1 MSNRLIR
8 LTLFAITSA
17 LLVSQGCLARAEEDI
32 SHHGSRGR
40 EDFVVS
46 AKNKSQQSSPSIPE
60 KPKRKAQRRHKA
72 SSTVGN
78 HIHRRSFRSFLPV
91 ALPRPE
97 HNPLCDTPTFNPT
110 TLTNTNA
117 FTTTHNY
124 ETTCGHTP
132 TKPKPHT
139 PKAKPT
145 PQATKTPA
153 VVITREEFAKLNIKS
168 GEITVGPPTDYF
180 PTDFD
185 IIYYT
190 IPYTQTL
197 NTTLLGQ
204 NVTIKATPTSY
215 TWHLG
220 DGYTL
225 TTTRPGRPFPNK
237 DITHRYYNE
246 GWADAY
252 LETTYTGQYQVNN
265 GEWKPID
272 GTITVTSE
280 KRSFY
285 IMRLLPYLGSENHT
299 PAPIQVPPRDG
310 SNESKP
316 DQYARHIPLDK
327 EKPL

>member
-1 MSNRLIR
+1 MTLRQSLKKC
-8 LTLFAITSA
+8 LFALMTVMLCIESSKINAIADESYSDSGKAGGESLSIYIKKKTATLDNSRPRKTVA
-17 LLVSQGCLARAEEDI
+17 NIKRHAKNANHSKPLASSPIKNLVSHIR
-32 SHHGSRGR
+32 
-40 EDFVVS
+40 
-46 AKNKSQQSSPSIPE
+46 
-60 KPKRKAQRRHKA
+60 PK
-72 SSTVGN
+72 
-78 HIHRRSFRSFLPV
+78 
-91 ALPRPE
+91 

-139 PKAKPT
+139 PKPT
-145 PQATKTPA
+145 PKATKTPA

-185 IIYYT
+185 IVYYT

-252 LETTYTGQYQVNN
+252 LETTYTGQYQVNG

-285 IMRLLPYLGSENHT
+285 IMRLPPYLGSENHT

>member
-1 MSNRLIR
+1 M
-8 LTLFAITSA
+8 
-17 LLVSQGCLARAEEDI
+17 
-32 SHHGSRGR
+32 
-40 EDFVVS
+40 
-46 AKNKSQQSSPSIPE
+46 
-60 KPKRKAQRRHKA
+60 
-72 SSTVGN
+72 
-78 HIHRRSFRSFLPV
+78 
-91 ALPRPE
+91 
-97 HNPLCDTPTFNPT
+97 
-110 TLTNTNA
+110 
-117 FTTTHNY
+117 
-124 ETTCGHTP
+124 
-132 TKPKPHT
+132 
-139 PKAKPT
+139 
-145 PQATKTPA
+145 
-153 VVITREEFAKLNIKS
+153 
-168 GEITVGPPTDYF
+168 
-180 PTDFD
+180 
-185 IIYYT
+185 
-190 IPYTQTL
+190 
-197 NTTLLGQ
+197 GQ

-252 LETTYTGQYQVNN
+252 LETTYAGQYQVNG

-310 SNESKP
+310 SNESEP

>member
-1 MSNRLIR
+1 M
-8 LTLFAITSA
+8 
-17 LLVSQGCLARAEEDI
+17 
-32 SHHGSRGR
+32 
-40 EDFVVS
+40 
-46 AKNKSQQSSPSIPE
+46 
-60 KPKRKAQRRHKA
+60 
-72 SSTVGN
+72 
-78 HIHRRSFRSFLPV
+78 
-91 ALPRPE
+91 
-97 HNPLCDTPTFNPT
+97 
-110 TLTNTNA
+110 
-117 FTTTHNY
+117 
-124 ETTCGHTP
+124 
-132 TKPKPHT
+132 
-139 PKAKPT
+139 
-145 PQATKTPA
+145 
-153 VVITREEFAKLNIKS
+153 
-168 GEITVGPPTDYF
+168 
-180 PTDFD
+180 
-185 IIYYT
+185 
-190 IPYTQTL
+190 
-197 NTTLLGQ
+197 GQ

-225 TTTRPGRPFPNK
+225 TTARPGRPFPNK

-252 LETTYTGQYQVNN
+252 LETTYTGQYQVNG

-310 SNESKP
+310 SNESEP

>member
-1 MSNRLIR
+1 MS
-8 LTLFAITSA
+8 LTPHQLSA
-17 LLVSQGCLARAEEDI
+17 YADENTNESGWGKDGAYGVTVKSN
-32 SHHGSRGR
+32 
-40 EDFVVS
+40 S
-46 AKNKSQQSSPSIPE
+46 AKRIPGKTLEVSPRKRGNRSSNI
-60 KPKRKAQRRHKA
+60 
-72 SSTVGN
+72 SSNLRTNSVTPTKILLG
-78 HIHRRSFRSFLPV
+78 HI
-91 ALPRPE
+91 RPE

-145 PQATKTPA
+145 PQAAKTPE

-185 IIYYT
+185 IVYYT

-310 SNESKP
+310 SNESEP